1 MALDEASTALLTQL
15 GESGL
20 PPISDMTP
28 EQARSLGPALA
39 EMYGPGPDVEHVVE
53 PAEAPVPVRV
63 IVPGGTP
70 RGVVVYYHGGGW
82 VIGALDEFETLG
94 RTLAVRTGCVV
105 VLVDYRLAPEHR
117 YPTAVDDAWSA
128 LRWVDEHA
136 ETLAGARVPVI
147 VAGDSAGGNLAAI
160 VARRARDA
168 GGPSLAGQVL
178 VYPVTDA
185 NVDRRSY
192 VDPANQLLVSRA
204 AMIWFWGH
212 YAPDPAQRGEPDASP
227 LRAEDLGGLPPAAR
241 PARRARPAARRGP
254 GLRRPPLRGR
264 DQRRDAARPR
274 PDARLLHPADPA
286 RGRRGDGL
294 RRRADREA
302 PDVLSS
308 AVPSSARSP
317 RR

>member
-1 MALDEASTALLTQL
+1 MALDDASTALLTEL

-28 EQARSLGPALA
+28 EQARGLGPALA
-39 EMYGPGPDVEHVVE
+39 EMYGPGPDVELVAE
-53 PAEAPVPVRV
+53 PDDAPVPVRV
-63 IVPGGTP
+63 IVPARHA

-117 YPTAVDDAWSA
+117 YPTAVEDAWAA
-128 LRWVDEHA
+128 LRWVDEKV
-136 ETLAGARVPVI
+136 ETLAGARVPVV

-168 GGPSLAGQVL
+168 GGPALAGQVL

-185 NVDRRSY
+185 NVDRPSY
-192 VDPANQLLVSRA
+192 TDPANQLLVGRG

-212 YAPDPAQRGEPDASP
+212 YAPDPASRGEPDASP
-227 LRAEDLGGLPPAAR
+227 LRADDLAGLPPAAVLL
-241 PARRARPAARRGP
+241 AEHD
-254 GLRRPPLRGR
+254 PLRDEGQAYADAAGR
-264 DQRRDAARPR
+264 GRERGLDAARAR
-274 PDARLLHPADPA
+274 PDARLLHPAHAA
-286 RGRRGDGL
+286 RRRGGDGL
-294 RRRADREA
+294 RRRGDREA
-302 PDVLSS
+302 PHVLSR
-308 AVPSSARSP
+308 PP
-317 RR
+317 IRR

>member
-28 EQARSLGPALA
+28 EQARGLGPALA
-39 EMYGPGPDVEHVVE
+39 EMYGPGPDVELVAE
-53 PAEAPVPVRV
+53 PPDAPVPVRV
-63 IVPGGTP
+63 IVPAGTP

-82 VIGALDEFETLG
+82 VIGALDEFENLG

-117 YPTAVDDAWSA
+117 YPTAVEDAWTA
-128 LRWVDEHA
+128 LRWVDEQV
-136 ETLAGARVPVI
+136 ETLAGARVPIV

-168 GGPSLAGQVL
+168 GGPALAAQVL

-185 NVDRRSY
+185 NVDRPSY
-192 VDPANQLLVSRA
+192 VDPDNQLIVSRA

-212 YAPDPAQRGEPDASP
+212 YAPDPSLRGQPDASP
-227 LRAEDLGGLPPAAR
+227 LRADDLGGLPPAAVLL
-241 PARRARPAARRGP
+241 AEHD
-254 GLRRPPLRGR
+254 PLRDEG
-264 DQRRDAARPR
+264 QAY
-274 PDARLLHPADPA
+274 
-286 RGRRGDGL
+286 
-294 RRRADREA
+294 ADRLAEA
-302 PDVLSS
+302 GTGVSTLLVPGQMHGFFTLLMLPGA
-308 AVPSSARSP
+308 AVGMDFVVDEIAKALASR
-317 RR
+317 